1 MIARM
6 RSYWSTICN
15 PYIKEASENSQV
27 DSFYSEGPGHQ
38 DILSGGQTIITLLDK
53 RDK

>member
-1 MIARM
+1 MTKRM
-6 RSYWSTICN
+6 RSYWRLICN

-27 DSFYSEGPGHQ
+27 GAFYTEGPKRQ
-38 DILSGGQTIITLLDK
+38 DILSGGQTRTTLLDK